1 MYHMYIYT
9 FIKTNFNSTYIEYQV
24 LAMNEAFRLGEEM
37 QTVDEASSMSML
49 LRVSLFTLPWA

>member
-1 MYHMYIYT
+1 MYIYT